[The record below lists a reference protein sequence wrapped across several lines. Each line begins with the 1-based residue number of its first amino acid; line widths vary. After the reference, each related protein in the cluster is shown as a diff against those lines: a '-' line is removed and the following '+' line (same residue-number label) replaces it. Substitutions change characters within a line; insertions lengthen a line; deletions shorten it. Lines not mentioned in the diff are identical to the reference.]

1 MAEGTRDAEPLLR
14 VMKGS
19 PTDEEVAAL
28 VAVVM
33 QLVAARRRA
42 GAGTG
47 PSRWVLSARAT
58 LRTGAGLGS
67 VPARGPDA
75 WRAAGLP
82 AARW

>member
-1 MAEGTRDAEPLLR
+1 MAEGTRDGEPLLR
-14 VMKGS
+14 VTRGS

-33 QLVAARRRA
+33 RLVAARRRA
-42 GAGTG
+42 GAGAG